1 MILNEAKNGISG
13 VNFSHF
19 SRFLSALMAVVVWG
33 GLRLEKK
40 IFIERPV
47 TQLCA
52 SELSQSSAHYLVMI
66 NLELNDVQR
75 YEGAKVTK

>member
-1 MILNEAKNGISG
+1 MFG
-13 VNFSHF
+13 VQ
-19 SRFLSALMAVVVWG
+19 G
-33 GLRLEKK
+33 GQK

-75 YEGAKVTK
+75 YGGAKVTT